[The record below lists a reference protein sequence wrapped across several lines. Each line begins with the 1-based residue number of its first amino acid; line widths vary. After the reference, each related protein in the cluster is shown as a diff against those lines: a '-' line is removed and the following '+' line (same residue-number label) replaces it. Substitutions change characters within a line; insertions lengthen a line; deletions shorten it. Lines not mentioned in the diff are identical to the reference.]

1 MRIEYFFSM
10 LLFMFVSVTVTAQT
24 LAEAINNKDTVT
36 AAKLI
41 LAGADVNKPDEN
53 GSTFLISSCRYGT
66 DTLMEKF
73 LLQHGAHPDA
83 PRSPK
88 GRTSLMVACA
98 YYGDIPMC
106 SLLLQFGADVNAA
119 ANDGTTALMLAAKN
133 EKSNLVAYLIKMGA
147 NAAAKDANG
156 NTALVYAQNGTVD
169 EWMLKSMPDAKLDKD
184 ATIKIL
190 TSALTI
196 KP

>member
-1 MRIEYFFSM
+1 MRVQHFFSM
-10 LLFMFVSVTVTAQT
+10 LLFMFVSVTATAQT
-24 LAEAINNKDTVT
+24 LTEAINNKDTAT

-88 GRTSLMVACA
+88 GRTSLIVACA

-147 NAAAKDANG
+147 NVAAKDANG
-156 NTALVYAQNGTVD
+156 NTALAYAQSGTVD
-169 EWMLKSMPDAKLDKD
+169 EWMLKSMPNAKLDKD

-190 TSALTI
+190 TAALAS

>member
-1 MRIEYFFSM
+1 
-10 LLFMFVSVTVTAQT
+10 
-24 LAEAINNKDTVT
+24 
-36 AAKLI
+36 
-41 LAGADVNKPDEN
+41 
-53 GSTFLISSCRYGT
+53 
-66 DTLMEKF
+66 
-73 LLQHGAHPDA
+73 
-83 PRSPK
+83 
-88 GRTSLMVACA
+88 MVACA

-147 NAAAKDANG
+147 NAAAKDADG